1 MPFDEF
7 RRRFP
12 TSSETGSRLSTLCR
26 VSKELAKNW
35 FRLDTILVASLA
47 ISFAAKSNAES
58 QKDRDLAE
66 AGDWVQILLPVG
78 GYLGAWAQGDKQGV
92 LQLTKALGGASVTAH
107 FFKQVAERGR
117 PDATDS
123 RSFPSGHTTA
133 AFAGSEF
140 IRTRYGNAW
149 GIPATVAAAFVGYT
163 RIRAN
168 KHFRD
173 DVLAGASNGLMW
185 NWYFTSPYADSMAI
199 RPTALEDGYGFD
211 INYKFG
217 GAKLPQPDDGRAAK
231 YRYTLEWGPVSQD
244 TNLFRSPL
252 NGGFPIDL
260 ATAETEFDFT
270 SRVSF
275 DYFVDDRH
283 EWSAYLAPMEL
294 IEFDTASVLT
304 EPAQFAG
311 TVFEPVP
318 DSDFEARY
326 NFIEARAVYRY
337 RLFDSG
343 RSIVRIG
350 AGASY
355 QQTLL
360 GITQFFGTPRN
371 KTVID
376 AATADVKEVKAIAS
390 VRLQHRL
397 TRRVEVELQADGFPG
412 SDRYLNAAA
421 LLNWR
426 AAPGWTMGIGARYLD
441 REVSSDDV
449 YNKLQ
454 VGDLVLTVAHD
465 FF

>member
-1 MPFDEF
+1 M
-7 RRRFP
+7 
-12 TSSETGSRLSTLCR
+12 
-26 VSKELAKNW
+26 
-35 FRLDTILVASLA
+35 
-47 ISFAAKSNAES
+47 SFAADSKANSDKVA
-58 QKDRDLAE
+58 DLAE

-78 GYLGAWAQGDKQGV
+78 GYLGAWAQGDKEGAI
-92 LQLTKALGGASVTAH
+92 QLTKALGAAGVSAH

-149 GIPATVAAAFVGYT
+149 GIPATLAAAFVGYT

-185 NWYFTSPYADSMAI
+185 NWYFTSPYANSMAV
-199 RPTALEDGYGFD
+199 RPAAFDDGYGFD
-211 INYKFG
+211 VRYEFDG
-217 GAKLPQPDDGRAAK
+217 QRLPQPDDGRK
-231 YRYTLEWGPVSQD
+231 PRFRYGVEWGPVTQD
-244 TNLFRSPL
+244 TNLFRSPRDV
-252 NGGFPIDL
+252 GFPIDL

-275 DYFVDDRH
+275 DYFANRH

-294 IEFDTASVLT
+294 IEFDTASVLS
-304 EPAQFAG
+304 EPALFAG
-311 TVFEPVP
+311 TVFVPVP

-337 RLFDSG
+337 RLYDSS
-343 RSIVRIG
+343 RTIVRIG
-350 AGASY
+350 GGASY

-360 GITQFFGTPRN
+360 GITQFFGTARN

-376 AATADVKEVKAIAS
+376 SATADVKDIKAIAS
-390 VRLQHRL
+390 LRFQHRL
-397 TRRVEVELQADGFPG
+397 TKRLEAELQADGFPG
-412 SDRYLNAAA
+412 SDRYLNAAM

-426 AAPGWTMGIGARYLD
+426 AAPGWSMGIGARYID

-454 VGDLVLTVAHD
+454 VGDLVLTVSHD

>member
-1 MPFDEF
+1 M
-7 RRRFP
+7 
-12 TSSETGSRLSTLCR
+12 TGKRLAVDLFF
-26 VSKELAKNW
+26 VALLAM
-35 FRLDTILVASLA
+35 
-47 ISFAAKSNAES
+47 SFASTS
-58 QKDRDLAE
+58 QARSSKDADLAE
-66 AGDWVQILLPVG
+66 AGDWVQILLPAG
-78 GYLGAWAQGDKQGV
+78 GYLGAWIQGDREGAI
-92 LQLTKALGGASVTAH
+92 QLTKALGAASVSAH
-107 FFKQVAERGR
+107 AFKQLAERGR

-133 AFAGSEF
+133 SFAGSEF

-185 NWYFTSPYADSMAI
+185 NWYFTSPYADSMAV
-199 RPTALEDGYGFD
+199 RPVAFEDGYGFD
-211 INYKFG
+211 INYEFG
-217 GAKLPQPDDGRAAK
+217 GTKLPQPDDGRK
-231 YRYTLEWGPVSQD
+231 PKFRYALEWGPVSQD

-252 NGGFPIDL
+252 DSGFPIDL

-270 SRVSF
+270 SRVTF

-304 EPAQFAG
+304 EPAEFAG
-311 TVFEPVP
+311 AVFVPVP

-326 NFIEARAVYRY
+326 NFIEVRAVYRY
-337 RLFDSG
+337 RLYDSG
-343 RSIVRIG
+343 RSIVRMG

-355 QQTLL
+355 QQSLL
-360 GITQFFGTPRN
+360 GITQFFGSPRER
-371 KTVID
+371 TIID
-376 AATADVKEVKAIAS
+376 SATADIKEVKAIAS
-390 VRLQHRL
+390 LRMQHRFN
-397 TRRVEVELQADGFPG
+397 RRIELELQADGYPG
-412 SDRYLNAAA
+412 SDYYLNAAL

-426 AAPGWTMGIGARYLD
+426 AAPGWSMGIGARYIS
-441 REVSSDDV
+441 RESSSDNV

>member
-1 MPFDEF
+1 MTKHGLNRNTIFFALLAMGLVGTARAQSDDE
-7 RRRFP
+7 
-12 TSSETGSRLSTLCR
+12 
-26 VSKELAKNW
+26 A
-35 FRLDTILVASLA
+35 
-47 ISFAAKSNAES
+47 
-58 QKDRDLAE
+58 LAE
-66 AGDWVQILLPVG
+66 AGDWVQILLPAG
-78 GYLGAWAQGDKQGV
+78 GYVGAWITGDKQGAI
-92 LQLTKALGGASVTAH
+92 QLTKALGAAGVSAH

-140 IRTRYGNAW
+140 IRIRYGNAW

-199 RPTALEDGYGFD
+199 RPTAYDDGYGFD
-211 INYKFG
+211 IHYEFG
-217 GAKLPQPDDGRAAK
+217 GERLPNPDDGRSARF
-231 YRYTLEWGPVSQD
+231 RYTLEWGPVSQD

-275 DYFVDDRH
+275 DYFADRH
-283 EWSAYLAPMEL
+283 EWSGYLAPMEL

-311 TVFEPVP
+311 TVFEPIP

-337 RLFDSG
+337 RLHESD
-343 RSIVRIG
+343 RSTVRIG
-350 AGASY
+350 GGASY
-355 QQTLL
+355 QQSLL

-376 AATADVKEVKAIAS
+376 SATADIKEVKAIAS
-390 VRLQHRL
+390 LRMQHRF
-397 TRRVEVELQADGFPG
+397 TRRIEVEFQVDGFPG
-412 SDRYLNAAA
+412 SDHYLNTAL

-426 AAPGWTMGIGARYLD
+426 AAPGWSMGIGARYID

-454 VGDLVLTVAHD
+454 VGDLVLTVSHD
-465 FF
+465 FS